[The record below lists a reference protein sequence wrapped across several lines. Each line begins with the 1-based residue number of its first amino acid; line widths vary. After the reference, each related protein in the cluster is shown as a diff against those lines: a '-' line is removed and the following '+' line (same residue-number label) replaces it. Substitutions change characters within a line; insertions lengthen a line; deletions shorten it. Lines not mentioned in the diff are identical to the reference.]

1 MFFILDFVFFF
12 FVCLKISVMN
22 RIGSVVIVIDFN
34 DDIIVVKDNDIIFI
48 LSIFL
53 LNFGV

>member
-1 MFFILDFVFFF
+1 M
-12 FVCLKISVMN
+12 CLKISVMN

-34 DDIIVVKDNDIIFI
+34 DDIIVVKENEIIFI

>member
-1 MFFILDFVFFF
+1 M
-12 FVCLKISVMN
+12 CLKISVMN

-34 DDIIVVKDNDIIFI
+34 DDIIVVKENDIIFI

>member
-1 MFFILDFVFFF
+1 MFFILDFVFLF

-34 DDIIVVKDNDIIFI
+34 DDIIVVKENDIIFI

>member
-1 MFFILDFVFFF
+1 
-12 FVCLKISVMN
+12 MN

-34 DDIIVVKDNDIIFI
+34 DDIIVVKENEIIFI

>member
-22 RIGSVVIVIDFN
+22 RIGSVVIVIDFK
-34 DDIIVVKDNDIIFI
+34 DDIIVVKENEIIFI